1 MILLRGNVTAFFGKG
16 SRRVSQ
22 VSQLNWKENPRFC
35 PLLFGKHLTKRGKL
49 ENKKRFKEL
58 LNRYPA
64 EPEHKYPL
72 TEDGKYDLRN
82 MEIIDDFYDNVK
94 YTDEE
99 IEFMAEQVV

>member
-1 MILLRGNVTAFFGKG
+1 MD
-16 SRRVSQ
+16 
-22 VSQLNWKENPRFC
+22 
-35 PLLFGKHLTKRGKL
+35 LTKRGKP

-58 LNRYPA
+58 LDRYPA

-99 IEFMAEQVV
+99 IEFMAEHDFDAFSNKFPSLCEYYMECLDPILW

>member
-1 MILLRGNVTAFFGKG
+1 MD
-16 SRRVSQ
+16 
-22 VSQLNWKENPRFC
+22 
-35 PLLFGKHLTKRGKL
+35 LTKRGKP

-99 IEFMAEQVV
+99 IVFMAEHDFDSFSNKFPGLSEYYMEVLDDLF

>member
-1 MILLRGNVTAFFGKG
+1 MD
-16 SRRVSQ
+16 
-22 VSQLNWKENPRFC
+22 
-35 PLLFGKHLTKRGKL
+35 LTKRGKP

-99 IEFMAEQVV
+99 IEFMAEHDFDTFSNKYPSLCEYYMVCLDPILW